1 MEAQSHFLQLIGRL
15 RLRHLA
21 LLDWLGREPNIGRA
35 AKKLHMS
42 QPTASKL
49 LREIEDIFD
58 AVLFTRHRRG
68 LTPTLAGRTLCR
80 RASILL
86 AEMQAAHA
94 ELLAT
99 RQGAAGRLRI
109 GIFPVAVPE
118 FLPCLYT
125 ALQNRWPGMSLSIIE
140 AIENRLLDLL
150 SSGEIDCIIGRISI
164 ETLTPDLC
172 HEALYG
178 EPTSIVCGV
187 NHPILKVPPARHL
200 QVLQQTE
207 WLLPAQKG
215 PLYNMVAARLA
226 SLGVNASPRIAVE
239 TASVFVTTEL
249 IHRFPFFAILP
260 KRVAQSLAQ
269 SGKIALVPMQ
279 DLISHYAVGI
289 IYRLSAAHHPL
300 VQSVLQAARECAAT
314 DFFSPHTL
322 RHD

>member
-1 MEAQSHFLQLIGRL
+1 MHAHTHFLQLIGRL

-49 LREIEDIFD
+49 LREIEDMVD

-68 LTPTLAGRTLCR
+68 LTPTRAGQALCR

-86 AEMQAAHA
+86 AEMQAAHT

-99 RQGAAGRLRI
+99 RQGTVGRIRI

-118 FLPCLYT
+118 FLPRLY
-125 ALQNRWPGMSLSIIE
+125 AELQNQWPGVSLSIIE
-140 AIENRLLDLL
+140 AIENRLLTLL

-164 ETLTPDLC
+164 ETLTPDLR

-187 NHPILKVPPARHL
+187 DHPILKVPPARH
-200 QVLQQTE
+200 QQILQQTV
-207 WLLPAQKG
+207 WLLPAPQG
-215 PLYNMVAARLA
+215 PVYNMVAARLA
-226 SLGVNASPRIAVE
+226 NLGAGAPRIAVE
-239 TASVFVTTEL
+239 TSSVFVTTEL
-249 IHRFPFFAILP
+249 IHHFPFFAILP
-260 KRVAQSLAQ
+260 KSVAQSLAAI
-269 SGKIALVPMQ
+269 GKIALAPMQ
-279 DLISHYAVGI
+279 ELVSHYPVGLI
-289 IYRLSAAHHPL
+289 WREAAAHNPL
-300 VQSVLQAARECAAT
+300 VQSVLQAARRCVVA
-314 DFFSPHTL
+314 
-322 RHD
+322 